1 MFPYDTHANFPFN
14 SKLHVLVE
22 NIVKL
27 RGGGKCLVF
36 SQFEKSLKVLAALL
50 AAQNFQTRIVGAS
63 ITVEKRQ
70 QALDLF
76 QTDPPTTILLL
87 TSRSGAVG
95 LTLTVGAPNAPEIGP
110 RLVSSKR
117 HLLFAPIHIFFT
129 NVVRGAC
136 TSTHCFQLCL
146 NQ

>member
-70 QALDLF
+70 EALDLF
-76 QTDPPTTILLL
+76 QTDPPTTVLLL

-95 LTLTVGAPNAPEIGP
+95 LTLTVG
-110 RLVSSKR
+110 RLGFRV
-117 HLLFAPIHIFFT
+117 
-129 NVVRGAC
+129 
-136 TSTHCFQLCL
+136 
-146 NQ
+146 